1 MWPAH
6 CSHKLLP
13 AALRTSAPFLSDW
26 FVYLDSAM
34 EEWTIL
40 SNGLHHGVSFRL
52 HYEPTPYPVQTHS
65 SFSLFL
71 SIPPPP
77 TPPSLSLSS
86 PPSTLSILWEFSQV
100 HPGISPNFYGTYISM
115 VTHDSLHSSPN
126 VHKRNHKPLRSIIVC
141 SRFWRH
147 EQTGIHVVTKQRV
160 SNLIS

>member
-71 SIPPPP
+71 SIPRPPP
-77 TPPSLSLSS
+77 QLLLPFLCLPHLPPCLFSGNS
-86 PPSTLSILWEFSQV
+86 PKSTLEFLQ
-100 HPGISPNFYGTYISM
+100 ISM
-115 VTHDSLHSSPN
+115 ELTFPWSLMTHYILPQMCTKGITN
-126 VHKRNHKPLRSIIVC
+126 PLGV
-141 SRFWRH
+141 
-147 EQTGIHVVTKQRV
+147 
-160 SNLIS
+160 